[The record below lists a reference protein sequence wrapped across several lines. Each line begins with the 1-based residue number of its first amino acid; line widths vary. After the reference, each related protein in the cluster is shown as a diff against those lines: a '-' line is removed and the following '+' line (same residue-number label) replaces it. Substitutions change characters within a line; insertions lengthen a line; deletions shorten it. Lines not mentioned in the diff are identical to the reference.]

1 MRNDLRSGFF
11 FFGLSLVLMWESLRV
26 ELGTFMEPGSGFL
39 SFGVGLALFVLS
51 AVLIF
56 RGWSVRK
63 AQKPHA
69 RRVVLAIASLFIY
82 SLVLNMLG
90 FVVATFF
97 FVGVLFQLGQP
108 RQWWYLIGMSAVVTF
123 MAYLI
128 FGVFLHVYF
137 PKGVLGI

>member
-1 MRNDLRSGFF
+1 
-11 FFGLSLVLMWESLRV
+11 V
-26 ELGTFMEPGSGFL
+26 
-39 SFGVGLALFVLS
+39 
-51 AVLIF
+51 VLIF
-56 RGWSVRK
+56 RGWGVRK
-63 AQKPHA
+63 AQKPHS

-108 RQWWYLIGMSAVVTF
+108 RQWWYLVGMSAVVTF